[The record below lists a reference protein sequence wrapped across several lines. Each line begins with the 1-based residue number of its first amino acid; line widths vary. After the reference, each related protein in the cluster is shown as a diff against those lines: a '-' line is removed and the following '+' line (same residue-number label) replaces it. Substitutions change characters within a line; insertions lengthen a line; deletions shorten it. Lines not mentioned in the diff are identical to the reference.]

1 MWQRCSGGVGAGFAA
16 TVALECGNGGV
27 AAGIAAT
34 AALACD
40 NGGVAAAIAA
50 ALAQGLRQRR
60 RWRAA
65 MAALVQ

>member
-1 MWQRCSGGVGAGFAA
+1 MIAAMLMVGA
-16 TVALECGNGGV
+16 V
-27 AAGIAAT
+27 IAVT
-34 AALACD
+34 AAFVQQLRQRGWLVTA
-40 NGGVAAAIAA
+40 VIAAAI